1 MVIWLARRLGYGRK
15 LQNHA
20 AGSSVLA
27 AKEALDEI
35 ARFERE

>member
-1 MVIWLARRLGYGRK
+1 MTIWLALRLGYGRR
-15 LQNHA
+15 LENHA

-27 AKEALDEI
+27 AKNALDEI